1 MNWLSRHFKVSLA
14 REKLTH
20 GYPGHLT
27 DLTGGEGRVVS
38 KGALRAIPSQVSLRA
53 GVPHQSLRQ

>member
-1 MNWLSRHFKVSLA
+1 MTWVSKLFEEYLA

-38 KGALRAIPSQVSLRA
+38 KGALRAVPSQVSLRA
-53 GVPHQSLRQ
+53 GVPHQSLR

>member
-1 MNWLSRHFKVSLA
+1 MTWVSKLFTEFLA

-27 DLTGGEGRVVS
+27 DLTGGEGRMVS
-38 KGALRAIPSQVSLRA
+38 KGALRAVPSQVSLRA
-53 GVPHQSLRQ
+53 

>member
-1 MNWLSRHFKVSLA
+1 MTVVCKHFTESLA

-38 KGALRAIPSQVSLRA
+38 KGALRAVPSQVSLRA
-53 GVPHQSLRQ
+53 GVPHQSLR

>member
-1 MNWLSRHFKVSLA
+1 MTWVSKLFKESLA

-38 KGALRAIPSQVSLRA
+38 KGALRAVPSQVSLRA
-53 GVPHQSLRQ
+53 GVPHQSLR